1 MATTIQ
7 CCFRKHKKYSLVL
20 NDHPG
25 HHGVMN
31 TTTTTHTHG
40 RAARLRTFLK
50 YAWGDSVAAHRAM
63 LRVPPY
69 DDYLINHRGER

>member
-1 MATTIQ
+1 MNS
-7 CCFRKHKKYSLVL
+7 KKYSLVL
-20 NDHPG
+20 NDYWG

-31 TTTTTHTHG
+31 QHPTTAQTAPSARHG
-40 RAARLRTFLK
+40 RLRTFLK

-69 DDYLINHRGER
+69 DDYLINHRNEY